1 MSPTYSVCADH
12 GYIAGEHFNCPTCGK
27 KTEVYSR
34 ITGYYRPVKNW
45 NNGKSQ
51 EFKDRKVYDISRS
64 TLKRA
69 GAAGSPVSV
78 ESHVKKA
85 APSGELMLFATRTC
99 PNCKVAESMLN
110 KAGISVRKV
119 IAEENPDLATRYG
132 IRQAPTLVIDDG
144 ADPLRLVGLSEIKA
158 FIKANPVAE
167 IG

>member
-1 MSPTYSVCADH
+1 M
-12 GYIAGEHFNCPTCGK
+12 
-27 KTEVYSR
+27 
-34 ITGYYRPVKNW
+34 KNW